1 MAKAARA
8 TARRPRQRAGNPQR
22 RRARLAGAVS
32 AFAVVSSRLDRLKST
47 VGKYP
52 AQVRPAPCPGQSRFA
67 SFALPVCARIICISA
82 VKKGGDLP
90 KYKPR
95 LLKEVRNA
103 RLRRDGTFER
113 SLLALPDQVV
123 FPHILSMIPLTSQA
137 SEESALLARLRG
149 QTVIVCKLSDSPLEP
164 NALEHIHHIGTE
176 IALGEVIDM
185 ADEGAYVLAQGRRR
199 VQILSLRHDETRPI
213 ARVRPYIDKP
223 ATEDAREQV
232 EFLLELFQQSNQFH
246 ETVSEGVVK
255 YILSLKEP
263 GLLCDALAAILPL
276 PAEEM
281 QQLLELANIQE
292 RLDLMTIVLS
302 TELRDGEFRDEI
314 HSRLQEEIAAN
325 QREMYLREQLRII
338 QQELG
343 EGDVFQQEALA
354 LTERINSANLPAEAQ
369 EKALK
374 EVSRL
379 NAIPPMSPESG
390 VIHTYLDRLLT
401 LPWQVMTEENLD
413 LAHAENI
420 LERAHYGLDKV
431 KARIIEHIAVRK
443 LAGDK
448 MKNPILCFVGPPGV
462 GKTSLGKSIANAL
475 GCKFLRIS
483 LGGVRDEAEIRGHR
497 RTYIGSMPGRIL
509 QQMERAE
516 SINPVFMLDE
526 IDKMSSDFRGDP
538 ASAMLELLDPEQNS
552 NFVDHYLE
560 VAYDLSKVTFIT
572 TANDLYA
579 IPEALEDRLEV
590 IEFKGYSEEEKIEIA
605 RRFLIPKQLE
615 ANGIAAA
622 GVGFSQG
629 ALQHIVRH
637 YTYESGV
644 RNLEREIAK
653 ICRKTA
659 HKLAAEQAYPR
670 RILPATIEKLLG
682 PPKVLDSKVNRSAAV
697 GIVSGL
703 VWTPNGGE
711 IQTVEVTLVPG
722 KGNMM
727 LTGQLGD
734 VLQESAHIALSYL
747 RARAAQFNLNAD
759 CFDNVDIHIHM
770 PEGAVPKDGPS
781 AGITLTT
788 ALISAFTERR
798 ASADIAMTG
807 EITLRGAILPV
818 GGVVEKTLAARR
830 RGIPQIILPKDNR
843 KDLHD
848 LPKAVLRDLR
858 IRFVDDMRQAL
869 DLVLQAAE
877 ERQPETGAPD

>member
-1 MAKAARA
+1 MPGYKTRA
-8 TARRPRQRAGNPQR
+8 
-22 RRARLAGAVS
+22 
-32 AFAVVSSRLDRLKST
+32 LKD
-47 VGKYP
+47 
-52 AQVRPAPCPGQSRFA
+52 
-67 SFALPVCARIICISA
+67 I
-82 VKKGGDLP
+82 
-90 KYKPR
+90 
-95 LLKEVRNA
+95 RNA

-123 FPHILSMIPLTSQA
+123 FPQVMSMIPLSSKDYEQT
-137 SEESALLARLRG
+137 ALGAKLRG
-149 QTVIVCKLSDSPLEP
+149 QTVIACKLSASPQGANPLD
-164 NALEHIHHIGTE
+164 HIHHIGTE
-176 IALGEVIDM
+176 VALGELINLPG
-185 ADEGAYVLAQGRRR
+185 EGAYVVAQGRRR
-199 VQILSLRHDETRPI
+199 VQIVAARHDENQPVV
-213 ARVRPYIDKP
+213 RVRPLAENP
-223 ATEDAREQV
+223 ATAEERAQV
-232 EFLLELFQQSNQFH
+232 EAIFALFQQSSQFH
-246 ETVSEGVVK
+246 ETLSESVVK
-255 YILSLKEP
+255 YILSLEEP
-263 GLLCDALAAILPL
+263 GLLCDALASILPL
-276 PAEEM
+276 PADEL
-281 QQLLELANIQE
+281 QQLLELTDIQE
-292 RLDLMTIVLS
+292 RLDLLTLILS
-302 TELRDGEFRDEI
+302 AELRDSELRDEV

-325 QREMYLREQLRII
+325 QREMYLREQLRVI

-343 EGDVFQQEALA
+343 EGDVFQQEVHE
-354 LTERINSANLPAEAQ
+354 LTERIGSANLPADVH

-401 LPWQVMTEENLD
+401 LPWQVVSEENLD
-413 LAHAENI
+413 LAHAEDI
-420 LERAHYGLDKV
+420 LEQAHYGLDKV

-443 LAGDK
+443 LARDK
-448 MKNPILCFVGPPGV
+448 MKSPILCFVGPPGV
-462 GKTSLGKSIANAL
+462 GKTSLGKSIADAL

-590 IEFKGYSEEEKIEIA
+590 IDFKGYSEEEKIEIA

-615 ANGIAAA
+615 ANGIGEA
-622 GVGFSQG
+622 GIRFSKA
-629 ALQHIVRH
+629 ALQQIIRH

-653 ICRKTA
+653 VCRKTA
-659 HKLAAEQAYPR
+659 RKVAAELAYPR
-670 RILPATIEKLLG
+670 RILPATVEKLLG
-682 PPKVLDSKVNRSAAV
+682 PPRVLDSKVNRSNAV

-722 KGNMM
+722 KGNML

-747 RARAAQFNLNAD
+747 RARAAQFNLPAD
-759 CFDNVDIHIHM
+759 CFENVDIHIHM

-788 ALISAFTERR
+788 ALISAFTDRP
-798 ASADIAMTG
+798 ANADIAMTG
-807 EITLRGAILPV
+807 EITLRGTILPV
-818 GGVVEKTLAARR
+818 GGVVEKILAARR
-830 RGIPQIILPKDNR
+830 RNIPQIILPKENR

-848 LPKAVLRDLR
+848 LPKAVLRDVQ
-858 IRFVDDMRQAL
+858 IRFVDDMQQAL
-869 DLVLQAAE
+869 ELVLLAAAE
-877 ERQPETGAPD
+877 KCQPEPGAPD

>member
-1 MAKAARA
+1 MPGYKTRA
-8 TARRPRQRAGNPQR
+8 LN
-22 RRARLAGAVS
+22 
-32 AFAVVSSRLDRLKST
+32 D
-47 VGKYP
+47 
-52 AQVRPAPCPGQSRFA
+52 
-67 SFALPVCARIICISA
+67 I
-82 VKKGGDLP
+82 
-90 KYKPR
+90 
-95 LLKEVRNA
+95 RNA
-103 RLRRDGTFER
+103 RPRRDGTFER

-123 FPHILSMIPLTSQA
+123 FPHVLSMIPLTSQDI
-137 SEESALLARLRG
+137 EQSALGAKMHG
-149 QTVIVCKLSDSPLEP
+149 QTVIACKISASPMGENPLD
-164 NALEHIHHIGTE
+164 HIHHIGTE
-176 IALGEVIDM
+176 IALGERLELPG
-185 ADEGAYVLAQGRRR
+185 EGAYVVAQGRRR
-199 VQILSLRHDETRPI
+199 VQVVSVRHDENRPVVRVRPLDEKPATADERAQVELLVDLFKQSSQFHEALSESVVKHILSLE
-213 ARVRPYIDKP
+213 
-223 ATEDAREQV
+223 
-232 EFLLELFQQSNQFH
+232 
-246 ETVSEGVVK
+246 
-255 YILSLKEP
+255 EP
-263 GLLCDALAAILPL
+263 GLLCDALASVLPL
-276 PAEEM
+276 PADEM

-292 RLDLMTIVLS
+292 RLDLLALILS
-302 TELRDGEFRDEI
+302 AELRDNELRDEV

-325 QREMYLREQLRII
+325 QREMYLREQLRVI

-343 EGDVFQQEALA
+343 EGDVFQQEVHE
-354 LTERINSANLPAEAQ
+354 LTERIGSANLPADAR
-369 EKALK
+369 EKAMK

-401 LPWQVMTEENLD
+401 LPWHAVTEENLD
-413 LAHAENI
+413 LAHAEYI
-420 LERAHYGLDKV
+420 LEQAHYGLDKV

-443 LAGDK
+443 LARDK
-448 MKNPILCFVGPPGV
+448 MKSPILCFVGPPGV
-462 GKTSLGKSIANAL
+462 GKTSLGKSIADAL

-590 IEFKGYSEEEKIEIA
+590 IDFKGYSEEEKIQIA
-605 RRFLIPKQLE
+605 RRFLIPRQLE
-615 ANGIAAA
+615 ANGIGAA
-622 GVGFSQG
+622 GIRFSTP
-629 ALQHIVRH
+629 ALQHIIRH

-653 ICRKTA
+653 VCRKTA
-659 HKLAAEQAYPR
+659 RKVAAELAHPR
-670 RILPATIEKLLG
+670 RITPATIEKLLG
-682 PPKVLDSKVNRSAAV
+682 PPRVLDSKVNRSDAV

-722 KGNMM
+722 KGNML

-747 RARAAQFNLNAD
+747 RARAAQFNLQTD
-759 CFDNVDIHIHM
+759 CFENVDIHIHM

-788 ALISAFTERR
+788 ALISAFTDRSAR
-798 ASADIAMTG
+798 ADIAMTG
-807 EITLRGAILPV
+807 EITLRGTVLPV
-818 GGVVEKTLAARR
+818 GGVVEKILAARR

-848 LPKAVLRDLR
+848 LPKAVLRDVQ
-858 IRFVDDMRQAL
+858 ISFADDMQQAL
-869 DLVLQAAE
+869 ELVLHAAAE
-877 ERQPETGAPD
+877 ERQAETGAPD

>member
-1 MAKAARA
+1 MPSYKTRA
-8 TARRPRQRAGNPQR
+8 LN
-22 RRARLAGAVS
+22 
-32 AFAVVSSRLDRLKST
+32 D
-47 VGKYP
+47 
-52 AQVRPAPCPGQSRFA
+52 
-67 SFALPVCARIICISA
+67 I
-82 VKKGGDLP
+82 
-90 KYKPR
+90 
-95 LLKEVRNA
+95 RNA

-123 FPHILSMIPLTSQA
+123 FPHVLSMIPLSSQDF
-137 SEESALLARLRG
+137 EESALGAKLRG
-149 QTVIVCKLSDSPLEP
+149 QTIIACKISASPLGP
-164 NALEHIHHIGTE
+164 DTLDHIHHIGTE
-176 IALGEVIDM
+176 VALGELINLPG
-185 ADEGAYVLAQGRRR
+185 EGAYVVAQGRRR
-199 VQILSLRHDETRPI
+199 VQIVSARHDENHPVV
-213 ARVRPYIDKP
+213 RVRPLDENP
-223 ATEDAREQV
+223 ATADERAQV
-232 EFLLELFQQSNQFH
+232 ESLFELFQQSSQFH
-246 ETVSEGVVK
+246 ETLSESVVK
-255 YILSLKEP
+255 YILSLEEP
-263 GLLCDALAAILPL
+263 GLLCDALASILPL
-276 PAEEM
+276 PADEM

-292 RLDLMTIVLS
+292 RLDLLTLILS
-302 TELRDGEFRDEI
+302 AELRDSELRDEV

-325 QREMYLREQLRII
+325 QREMYLREQLRVI

-343 EGDVFQQEALA
+343 EGDVFQQEVHE
-354 LTERINSANLPAEAQ
+354 LTERIGSANLPIDVH
-369 EKALK
+369 EKAMK
-374 EVSRL
+374 EISRL

-401 LPWQVMTEENLD
+401 LPWQVVSEENLD
-413 LAHAENI
+413 LAHAEDI
-420 LERAHYGLDKV
+420 LEQAHYGLDKV

-443 LAGDK
+443 LARDK
-448 MKNPILCFVGPPGV
+448 MKSPILCFVGPPGV
-462 GKTSLGKSIANAL
+462 GKTSLGKSIADAL

-572 TANDLYA
+572 TANDLYS

-590 IEFKGYSEEEKIEIA
+590 IDFKGYSEEEKIEIA

-622 GVGFSQG
+622 GIRFSTA
-629 ALQHIVRH
+629 ALQHIIRH

-653 ICRKTA
+653 VCRKTA
-659 HKLAAEQAYPR
+659 RKVAAELAYPR

-682 PPKVLDSKVNRSAAV
+682 PPRVLDSKVNRSNAV

-734 VLQESAHIALSYL
+734 VLQESAHIAMSYL
-747 RARAAQFNLNAD
+747 RARAAQFNLQTD
-759 CFDNVDIHIHM
+759 CFENVDIHIHM

-788 ALISAFTERR
+788 ALISAFIDRPAR
-798 ASADIAMTG
+798 ADIAMTG
-807 EITLRGAILPV
+807 EITLRGTILPV
-818 GGVVEKTLAARR
+818 GGVVEKILAARR

-848 LPKAVLRDLR
+848 LPKAVLRDVQ
-858 IRFVDDMRQAL
+858 ISFVDDMQQVL
-869 DLVLQAAE
+869 ELVLLATAE
-877 ERQPETGAPD
+877 KCQPEPGAPD

>member
-1 MAKAARA
+1 MF
-8 TARRPRQRAGNPQR
+8 N
-22 RRARLAGAVS
+22 
-32 AFAVVSSRLDRLKST
+32 D
-47 VGKYP
+47 
-52 AQVRPAPCPGQSRFA
+52 
-67 SFALPVCARIICISA
+67 I
-82 VKKGGDLP
+82 
-90 KYKPR
+90 
-95 LLKEVRNA
+95 RNA

-113 SLLALPDQVV
+113 SLLALPGQVV
-123 FPHILSMIPLTSQA
+123 FPHVLSLIPLASQDF
-137 SEESALLARLRG
+137 EESALAAKLRG
-149 QTVIVCKLSDSPLEP
+149 DTVIACKISASPLGP
-164 NALEHIHHIGTE
+164 NTLEHIHHIGTE
-176 IALGEVIDM
+176 VALGELINLPG
-185 ADEGAYVLAQGRRR
+185 EGAYVVAQGRRR
-199 VQILSLRHDETRPI
+199 VRIIAARHDENRPVVR
-213 ARVRPYIDKP
+213 ARPLDVNP
-223 ATEDAREQV
+223 ATADERAQV
-232 EFLLELFQQSNQFH
+232 ELLFDLFQQSSQFH
-246 ETVSEGVVK
+246 ETLPESVVK
-255 YILSLKEP
+255 YILSLEEP
-263 GLLCDALAAILPL
+263 GLLCDALASILPL
-276 PAEEM
+276 PADEM

-292 RLDLMTIVLS
+292 RLDLLMLILS
-302 TELRDGEFRDEI
+302 AELRDSELRDEVQ
-314 HSRLQEEIAAN
+314 SRLQEEIAAN
-325 QREMYLREQLRII
+325 QREMYLREQLRVI

-343 EGDVFQQEALA
+343 EGDVFQQEVHE
-354 LTERINSANLPAEAQ
+354 LTERIGSANLPAEVH

-401 LPWQVMTEENLD
+401 LPWQVVTEENLD
-413 LAHAENI
+413 LAHAEDI
-420 LERAHYGLDKV
+420 LEQAHYGLDKV

-443 LAGDK
+443 LARDK
-448 MKNPILCFVGPPGV
+448 MKSPILCFVGPPGV
-462 GKTSLGKSIANAL
+462 GKTSLGKSIADAL

-590 IEFKGYSEEEKIEIA
+590 IDFKGYSEEEKIEIA

-615 ANGIAAA
+615 ANGIGAA
-622 GVGFSQG
+622 GIRFSLS
-629 ALQHIVRH
+629 ALQHIIRH

-653 ICRKTA
+653 VCRKTA
-659 HKLAAEQAYPR
+659 RKVAAGLAYPR
-670 RILPATIEKLLG
+670 RIQPATIEKLLG
-682 PPKVLDSKVNRSAAV
+682 PPRVLDSKVNRSNAV

-722 KGNMM
+722 KGNML

-747 RARAAQFNLNAD
+747 RARAARFNLETD
-759 CFDNVDIHIHM
+759 CFENVDIHIHM

-788 ALISAFTERR
+788 ALISAFTERPAR
-798 ASADIAMTG
+798 ADIAMTG
-807 EITLRGAILPV
+807 EITLRGTILPV
-818 GGVVEKTLAARR
+818 GGVVEKILAARR
-830 RGIPQIILPKDNR
+830 RGIPKIILPKDNR

-848 LPKAVLRDLR
+848 LPKAVLRDVQ
-858 IRFVDDMRQAL
+858 ISFADDMQQVL
-869 DLVLQAAE
+869 ELVLDAAAE
-877 ERQPETGAPD
+877 KRPPEAGAPG